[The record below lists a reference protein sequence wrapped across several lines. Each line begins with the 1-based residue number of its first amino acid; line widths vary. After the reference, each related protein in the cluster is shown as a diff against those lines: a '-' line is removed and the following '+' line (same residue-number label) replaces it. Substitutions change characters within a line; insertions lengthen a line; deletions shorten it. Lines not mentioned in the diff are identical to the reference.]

1 MSMHILLQIIV
12 SGILLGGIYAL
23 ISIGLNLIFGVIKIV
38 NLAHGDFLMLGM
50 YGTFFLFTLY
60 KVNPYL
66 STLIIFPLFLVL
78 GIVIFQLMIKP
89 LLGKRETEVNTI
101 LASAGLGYVLQNLA
115 LMMWKSDFR
124 AIETAL
130 TGKSIKIAGL
140 MLSSTRLWAFVI
152 CVIVALLL
160 YYILMKTKLGANIR
174 AVSQDTDA
182 ATLMGINVNMIY
194 TLTFAA
200 GIGLVGIAGCII
212 MPIFNVYPTVGTYFN
227 TLAFVIVVLGGL
239 GSFTGALVGGLII
252 GLVETFAGVMASA
265 ELAQVF
271 SLLLFLIILFVKP
284 EGILGKAARV

>member
-1 MSMHILLQIIV
+1 METFLQIIA

-23 ISIGLNLIFGVIKIV
+23 ISVGLNLIFGVIKIV
-38 NLAHGDFLMLGM
+38 NLAHGDFLMVGM
-50 YGTFFLFTLY
+50 YLTFFLFTLY
-60 KVNPYL
+60 KINPYTA
-66 STLIIFPLFLVL
+66 TLLVFPILLVVGL
-78 GIVIFQLMIKP
+78 VIFRLIIKP
-89 LLGKRETEVNTI
+89 LLGKSETEVNTI

-115 LMMWKSDFR
+115 LMLWKSDFR
-124 AIETAL
+124 AIETNL
-130 TGKSIKIAGL
+130 TGKSINIGGM
-140 MLSSTRLWAFVI
+140 MLSSGRLWAFII
-152 CVIVALLL
+152 CVVVALVL
-160 YYILMKTKLGANIR
+160 YYLLMYTKLGAQVR

-194 TLTFAA
+194 SLTFAV
-200 GIGLVGIAGCII
+200 GIGLVGLAGCII